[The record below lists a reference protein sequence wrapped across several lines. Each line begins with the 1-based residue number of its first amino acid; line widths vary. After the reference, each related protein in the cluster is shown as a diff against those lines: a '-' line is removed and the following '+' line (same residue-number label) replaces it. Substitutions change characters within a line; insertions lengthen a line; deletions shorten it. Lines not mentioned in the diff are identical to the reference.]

1 MRKLDPKRPEVQR
14 LMELVKQERY
24 SEATKIILEMLD
36 EDPDDYMALFEMGN
50 ILMKEQRKGLA
61 YNILARAA
69 KLYPE
74 EPEIWLAYSQA
85 HVDKPENWGRIEWCL
100 KKAIKLYKNQNR
112 NPSVALANMAMLHYI
127 KGDLSKAEEF
137 CNLAL
142 IKGKELSY
150 VTTTKGFVHLARGEW
165 DKAWALYDELLNRKQ
180 GRREQ
185 YQYGDTKLW
194 DGTPGKR
201 LVINGEQGVG
211 DELMYASC
219 VQEAINDCEE
229 VVIDCMPRL
238 EGLFKRSFPE
248 AHVYGQRWN
257 KEVIWN
263 EDHNPEF
270 HIAMASLPRYYRHKD
285 EDFPG
290 KSYLIADQSQ
300 KRAVKGLLGDTGKPN
315 IGIAWTG
322 GSNKTRGFL
331 RKRTLDE
338 LLPILKHD
346 VNWTSL
352 EYHDRSEEIE
362 EFTRK
367 HQIQIAQYPWL
378 TGIGL
383 DYDLTAALI
392 DELDLIISVP
402 TSAVQ
407 MAGALG
413 KECWVLVP
421 KYTGWI
427 FYREKYPWANSVKVF
442 KNKPISDIVGEL
454 DKWLFKHSQT
464 LNPLSLTG

>member
-1 MRKLDPKRPEVQR
+1 MKILDSKREEVQR
-14 LMELVKQERY
+14 LRELSKQERY
-24 SEATKIILEMLD
+24 SEATKVALDMLD
-36 EDPDDYMALFEMGN
+36 ENQDDYMALFELGT

-69 KLYPE
+69 KLYPD
-74 EPEIWLAYSQA
+74 EPEVWLAYSQA
-85 HVDKPENWGRIEWCL
+85 HSDKPENWGRIEWCL
-100 KKAIKLYKNQNR
+100 KKAIKLYVRQNKN
-112 NPSVALANMAMLHYI
+112 PAVALANMAMLYYI
-127 KGDLSKAEEF
+127 KGDLEKAESY
-137 CNLAL
+137 CDQAL
-142 IKGKELSY
+142 TTGKELGY
-150 VTTTKGFVHLARGEW
+150 VTTTKGFIHLARGEW
-165 DKAWALYDELLNRKQ
+165 SKAWMLYDQLLTRKG

-185 YQYGDTKLW
+185 YQYGETELW

-201 LVINGEQGVG
+201 LVINGEQGIG

-219 VQEAINDCEE
+219 IDEAIIDCET

-248 AHVYGQRWN
+248 AHVYGQRWD
-257 KEVIWN
+257 KEVVWT
-263 EDHNPEF
+263 EDHNPDC
-270 HIAMASLPRYYRHKD
+270 HIAMASLPRYYRYND
-285 EDFPG
+285 NDFPG
-290 KSYLIADQSQ
+290 KPYLIADIGQ
-300 KRAVKGLLGDTGKPN
+300 KRAVRGLLGNTDKPN

-331 RKRTLDE
+331 RERTLEE

-346 VNWTSL
+346 VNWISL
-352 EYHDRSEEIE
+352 EYHDKSEEIE
-362 EFTRK
+362 EFYAK
-367 HQIQIAQYPWL
+367 YKIPIAYYPWL

-402 TSAVQ
+402 TSGVQ

-427 FYREKYPWANSVKVF
+427 FYREMYPWASSVRVF
-442 KNKPISDIVGEL
+442 KNKSIGEIVSEL
-454 DKWLFKHSQT
+454 DKWLFNHSQT
-464 LNPLSLTG
+464 LKPLSLTG